1 MTSSLTTA
9 PVIDISPLRTNP
21 TGHEAAGCVA
31 TMHAACLETGFFVAV
46 GHGLDNEITAL
57 FDGVRRFFELPQ
69 AEKERTPRVDR
80 YGYIPHRPS
89 AIDMSRASDNVEYL
103 DLGLHAEVEL
113 PNVAGLEPAVRQYQ
127 QAAIAVAATVL
138 GALAIALGAEPEFF
152 AKTMKNP
159 QCRLRFLHYPAVEP
173 DARGS
178 LPVPNR
184 PHTDYGLITLLA
196 TDGVPGLEVKP
207 IDSDWTPVEAPEGS
221 LVINLGDMLA
231 RWSNDRYP
239 STPHRVVGPVA
250 RDRVSI
256 PFFIN
261 PDPTTLVDCIP
272 SCVTD
277 GHPQRYSQITAGT
290 FLAMRIDGIAEPY
303 IDPLEGPTR
312 RADA

>member
-1 MTSSLTTA
+1 MAGSLTPA
-9 PVIDISPLRTNP
+9 PVIDISSLRADP
-21 TGHEAAGCVA
+21 TGHDATSCVA

-46 GHGLDNEITAL
+46 GHGLDREIAAL
-57 FDGVRRFFELPQ
+57 FDGARQFFDLPQ
-69 AEKERTPRVDR
+69 AEKERTPRVAR

-89 AIDMSRASDNVEYL
+89 AIDVSRASENVEYL
-103 DLGLHAEVEL
+103 DLGLHTEVEL
-113 PNVAGLEPAVRQYQ
+113 PNVAGLEPAVHQYQ
-127 QAAIAVAATVL
+127 QSALAVAAMVL
-138 GALAIALGAEPEFF
+138 AALATALGAEPNFF
-152 AKTMKNP
+152 AKTMNNP

-173 DARGS
+173 DATGS

-207 IDSDWTPVEAPEGS
+207 IDSDWIPIEAPEGS

-231 RWSNDRYP
+231 RWSNDRYS
-239 STPHRVVGPVA
+239 STPHRVVGPPA
-250 RDRVSI
+250 GDRVSI

-261 PDPTTLVDCIP
+261 PDPGTVVESIP

-290 FLAMRIDGIAEPY
+290 FLAMRIDGITEPY
-303 IDPLEGPTR
+303 VDPLEGPIR
-312 RADA
+312 RANL